1 MNRRDLMM
9 LLANGA
15 AFLFWTVAR
24 AQELGR
30 VYRLGML
37 SDVPRE
43 DPTMVAAFDELRRS
57 GFVEGQNL
65 RVEGSFSIRDEETPK
80 VAARLVAAGVDVIWT
95 GGYPRTRIAQ
105 QATRTIPIL
114 TMADDMVLSGLVSS
128 LSHPD
133 GNTTGISLLATE
145 LDGKRQELL
154 TELVPS
160 ARHIGALVDPRVT
173 MPEQLRVL
181 EDAARKRGIELSICR
196 ASKPEEIIP
205 AVDSAQASGALAL
218 NVLASPLFN
227 ANRQLILDRVA
238 ALKLPAIFQWPETAE
253 TGGLAGYGP
262 RFPELNRQRAR
273 QIIKIFRGAKPADIP
288 VEQPDRFEL
297 VINLHTAKAIGLM
310 VPPTLLDL
318 ADKVIE

>member
-65 RVEGSFSIRDEETPK
+65 RAKGSFSIRDEETPE

-105 QATRTIPIL
+105 QATRTIPIV

-128 LSHPD
+128 LSNPD

-273 QIIKIFRGAKPADIP
+273 QIIKIFRGVRPADIP

-297 VINLHTAKAIGLM
+297 VINLNTAKTIGLV